1 MEKEKSNKKI
11 ETEGS
16 ESIFYERLMELIIE
30 SGKSVNQIER
40 ELAYPRNALHNYKL
54 GREPSATRLVEL
66 ANYFDVSPQYLIGEN
81 NEIPERS
88 LEIFFK
94 KLSIKD
100 KKEILRISVL
110 WFLKQIK

>member
-1 MEKEKSNKKI
+1 MRKNNLFYNRLLEQVRLRN
-11 ETEGS
+11 T
-16 ESIFYERLMELIIE
+16 SI
-30 SGKSVNQIER
+30 NQIER
-40 ELAYPRNALHNYKL
+40 ELGYPRNALHNYKL

-88 LEIFFK
+88 LEMFFK

>member
-1 MEKEKSNKKI
+1 MRENNLFYNRLLEQVRLRN
-11 ETEGS
+11 T
-16 ESIFYERLMELIIE
+16 SI
-30 SGKSVNQIER
+30 NQIER
-40 ELAYPRNALHNYKL
+40 ELGYPRNALHNYKL

-88 LEIFFK
+88 LEMFFK

-110 WFLKQIK
+110 WFLKKIK

>member
-1 MEKEKSNKKI
+1 MRKNNLFYNRLLEQVRLRN
-11 ETEGS
+11 T
-16 ESIFYERLMELIIE
+16 SI
-30 SGKSVNQIER
+30 NQIER
-40 ELAYPRNALHNYKL
+40 ELGYPRNALHNYKL

>member
-1 MEKEKSNKKI
+1 MRKNNLFYNRLLEQVRLRN
-11 ETEGS
+11 T
-16 ESIFYERLMELIIE
+16 SI
-30 SGKSVNQIER
+30 NQIER
-40 ELAYPRNALHNYKL
+40 ELGYPRNALHNYKL

-100 KKEILRISVL
+100 KKKYYV
-110 WFLKQIK
+110 FPCCGF

>member
-1 MEKEKSNKKI
+1 MRENNLFYNRLLEQVRLRN
-11 ETEGS
+11 T
-16 ESIFYERLMELIIE
+16 SI
-30 SGKSVNQIER
+30 NQIER
-40 ELAYPRNALHNYKL
+40 ELGYPRNALHNYKL

-88 LEIFFK
+88 LEMFFK

>member
-1 MEKEKSNKKI
+1 MRENNLFYNRLLEQVRLRN
-11 ETEGS
+11 T
-16 ESIFYERLMELIIE
+16 SI
-30 SGKSVNQIER
+30 NQIER
-40 ELAYPRNALHNYKL
+40 ELGYPRNALHNYKL

>member
-1 MEKEKSNKKI
+1 MRENNLFYNRLLEQVRLRN
-11 ETEGS
+11 T
-16 ESIFYERLMELIIE
+16 SI
-30 SGKSVNQIER
+30 NHIER
-40 ELAYPRNALHNYKL
+40 ELGYPRNALHNYKL

-88 LEIFFK
+88 LEMFFK